1 MHTKKIIIPVFKTK
15 SSGTCFVFGPDYGF
29 STCQQKPRF
38 ESLHLLLKAPTTESM
53 VVILSVM
60 CIVPKEHCLLHG
72 CDIIYSEVI
81 VSSRHLNLG
90 GAPAFM
96 FCFTKGGKRDITCHI
111 YLPCSLQICLMLQ
124 FHVEKL
130 LVL

>member
-15 SSGTCFVFGPDYGF
+15 SSGTCFVFVSDYGF

-60 CIVPKEHCLLHG
+60 CIVPKYHCLLHG
-72 CDIIYSEVI
+72 CDIVYSEVI

-90 GAPAFM
+90 GAPAF
-96 FCFTKGGKRDITCHI
+96 CFASPKGASKI
-111 YLPCSLQICLMLQ
+111 SLVI
-124 FHVEKL
+124 FTYHVHCKS
-130 LVL
+130 V